1 MIVTGIIL
9 SLIAAGIL
17 VLGIMQ
23 LLKKGPLINNA
34 WIYADDEQ
42 RRTMDKATYYRQ
54 SGIVFSMIGIQFGML
69 GVFCL
74 TQMHIFMYME
84 FAVIGLV
91 VIYAIISSVMIDRKK
106 K

>member
-34 WIYADDEQ
+34 WIYADEEQ
-42 RRTMDKATYYRQ
+42 RRTMDKAPYYRQ

-69 GVFCL
+69 AVFCL
-74 TQMHIFMYME
+74 TRLHIFMYME

-91 VIYAIISSVMIDRKK
+91 VIYAIVSSVMIDRKK